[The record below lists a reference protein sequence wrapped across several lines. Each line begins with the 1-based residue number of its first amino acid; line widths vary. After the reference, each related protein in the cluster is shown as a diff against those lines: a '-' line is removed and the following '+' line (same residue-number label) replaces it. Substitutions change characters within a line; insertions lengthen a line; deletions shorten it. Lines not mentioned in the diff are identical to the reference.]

1 MTPRSAL
8 LAERR
13 PSLCGRRWTQ
23 AAVLTSRFFTYDSHL
38 VIGGTYSGQ
47 MLVWDMRAKSLPVD
61 KSALSFEGHTHPV
74 YQVEII
80 GTQNAHNAFS
90 VSTDGLA
97 CVWALDR
104 LAMPEVRRHGRRR
117 NHRRPS

>member
-1 MTPRSAL
+1 MADRRRL
-8 LAERR
+8 LR
-13 PSLCGRRWTQ
+13 GWRWIQ

-104 LAMPEVRRHGRRR
+104 LAMPEVRSQGRRR
-117 NHRRPS
+117 DRKRRG